1 MFAKHG
7 VPVYSYR
14 FNVIVNGQNYQYG
27 VTHFQEVAFVFVS
40 LRLVVLLASRC

>member
-14 FNVIVNGQNYQYG
+14 FNVVVNGANYQYG
-27 VTHFQEVAFVFVS
+27 VPHFQEVAFVFVS
-40 LRLVVLLASRC
+40 LRFPILLTSNR